1 MAVDGCLMALYGSTV
16 SKFIQ
21 EVIYV
26 GIPSKTCIDLHFW
39 GEPAKM
45 DD

>member
-1 MAVDGCLMALYGSTV
+1 MAADGHFMALYGGTV

-26 GIPSKTCIDLHFW
+26 GIPFKTLHFW
-39 GEPAKM
+39 GERAET

>member
-1 MAVDGCLMALYGSTV
+1 VTAADGHLMALYGGTV

-26 GIPSKTCIDLHFW
+26 GIPFKTYIDFALL
-39 GEPAKM
+39 G
-45 DD
+45 